1 MCEIILGSHQSFE
14 ASWTRFS
21 LLIASCIPER
31 ERLPRCVVR
40 VQYTSTHIS
49 YTCSL
54 ACSLSLLLTLPLPLS
69 FSFEYTLKIFYMNVR
84 VRVQFTVS
92 RINDVSLF
100 CHCIFKIVC
109 VLSFAKYTFH
119 LILHCVS
126 NSRSSA
132 VCFVSYFVLSNYF

>member
-1 MCEIILGSHQSFE
+1 MCEIIWGSHQSFE
-14 ASWTRFS
+14 ANWTRLS

-49 YTCSL
+49 FTCSL
-54 ACSLSLLLTLPLPLS
+54 ACSLFLTLPLSP
-69 FSFEYTLKIFYMNVR
+69 SFEYNLKIFFMNVR

-119 LILHCVS
+119 FILHCVS